1 MIVDWTVRE
10 KKRKKNPIVSFI
22 PMFICQILL
31 RFNCK
36 VNFVFSYCSLIYNIL
51 FYTTYDT

>member
-1 MIVDWTVRE
+1 MIVDWTVR
-10 KKRKKNPIVSFI
+10 KKEREKNPIV
-22 PMFICQILL
+22 LL